1 MDEKA
6 FISNNNIA
14 ILFGDICVNFKKEF
28 HYEIFLASFIG
39 CLFFGMLQYLIC
51 ELFYKDTKSLKVNLM
66 LIM

>member
-1 MDEKA
+1 MKKHLLV
-6 FISNNNIA
+6 IT
-14 ILFGDICVNFKKEF
+14 ILQSYLVIFVLILKKEF

-51 ELFYKDTKSLKVNLM
+51 KLFYKDTKSLKVNLM